1 MLTLAISCF
10 SQSGQSLIHVWLFVT
25 PWAWE
30 SSLPITNPQSLLKL
44 TSIESVMPSN
54 HLILCR
60 PFLLLSSIFPSIRVF
75 SNESVLHIRWPKIW
89 SFSFSS
95 KVLEF
100 LLLFD
105 HFQFTL
111 IHGPDIP
118 GSYAILF
125 FLAMDF
131 TSITSHIHCQMFSL
145 WFHLFILSACISLLL
160 SNSILGTY
168 RPGESIFQCPIFLAF
183 PRCSWAMP
191 CRASQDGLVM
201 VGVLTKRGPL
211 EKGMANHF
219 SILALRTPRTPTWV
233 YNPQNKPH

>member
-10 SQSGQSLIHVWLFVT
+10 SQSGQLLSHVWLSVT
-25 PWAWE
+25 PWATAWE
-30 SSLPITNPQSLLKL
+30 SSLSITNPQSLLKL

-54 HLILCR
+54 YLILCR
-60 PFLLLSSIFPSIRVF
+60 PFLLLSSIFLSIRVF
-75 SNESVLHIRWPKIW
+75 SNGSVLHIRWPKIW

-118 GSYAILF
+118 GSYAISF

-145 WFHLFILSACISLLL
+145 WFCLFILSACISLLL

-191 CRASQDGLVM
+191 YRAS
-201 VGVLTKRGPL
+201 
-211 EKGMANHF
+211 
-219 SILALRTPRTPTWV
+219 
-233 YNPQNKPH
+233 